1 MRTRAFVIAAGSLA
15 ALLTLGSAAARDHH
29 DEVEDHHHRSSGK
42 HGRRAGP
49 PDPTY
54 LKECGACH
62 LAYPPAFLPA
72 ASWRALFAGL
82 DRHFGE
88 DASVEPEIRA
98 FLERWVVER
107 SAPERRP
114 SREPFLRITD
124 LPWFRDEHD
133 EVPSD
138 AAARPSI
145 RSLSNCGACHPGAE
159 RWDFE
164 EDRVRIPR
172 S

>member
-1 MRTRAFVIAAGSLA
+1 MRTPAFAIAAGSIA
-15 ALLTLGSAAARDHH
+15 ALFTLGSASARDHGH
-29 DEVEDHHHRSSGK
+29 DERRDRRSSGE
-42 HGRRAGP
+42 HVRSAGP

-54 LKECGACH
+54 VKECGACH
-62 LAYPPAFLPA
+62 VAYAPAFLPA

-82 DRHFGE
+82 DRHFGD
-88 DASVEPEIRA
+88 DASLEPAIRA
-98 FLERWVVER
+98 SLERWVVDG
-107 SAPERRP
+107 SAPQRGP
-114 SREPFLRITD
+114 FREPSLRITE

-133 EVPSD
+133 EVPAD

-145 RSLSNCGACHPGAE
+145 RSLSNCGGCHPGAE

-164 EDRVRIPR
+164 EDRVRIPP